1 MTPHHVK
8 VTVHT
13 RDAQRLLK
21 KIVHRMRGYEKA
33 FEHGRLWLQ
42 VANAG
47 NFGSRGVPVGGWA
60 VYGNWS
66 AQKGQ
71 PASLV
76 RTGNLMESLTNLTGA
91 PNVIGSHRA
100 TFGTNI
106 EYARFHQYGTTKMPS
121 RPVVFDPSGF
131 KSHIVRAIE
140 NQLDVEVSLSS
151 LKASLK

>member
-1 MTPHHVK
+1 MASYHVK
-8 VTVHT
+8 VTIHT

-42 VANAG
+42 IANTE
-47 NFGSRGVPVGGWA
+47 NFASRGEPVGGWA
-60 VYGNWS
+60 KYGNWS
-66 AQKGQ
+66 AQKGL

-76 RTGNLMESLTNLTGA
+76 RTGNLMDSLTNLTGA
-91 PNVIGSHRA
+91 PNVIGSHKA

-121 RPVVFDPSGF
+121 RQVVFDPPGF
-131 KSHIVRAIE
+131 KSQIVRAIE